1 VGIGVPSTRAIG
13 FAASEDEM
21 LHLNIE
27 RYQELL
33 KGNLRPRARKM
44 FKFLLAQ
51 ARSDLEVR

>member
-1 VGIGVPSTRAIG
+1 
-13 FAASEDEM
+13 M

>member
-1 VGIGVPSTRAIG
+1 
-13 FAASEDEM
+13 M
-21 LHLNIE
+21 LRLNIE

-33 KGNLRPRARKM
+33 KGNLGPRARKM